1 MATDRWVTERPAIAS
16 VTGTQTG
23 SSADAT
29 SVGSQP
35 TGPALSAAPQTEA
48 SLHPAPS
55 LPAAQSSAEPSNST
69 VVVNR
74 KPKAKRASVEKCL
87 EKEKVGKG
95 SGVDSTA
102 GKRVT
107 SARKKAVKVRAVSTP
122 AQELDGPA
130 QAVVRLRAGRVRK
143 CYKY

>member
-1 MATDRWVTERPAIAS
+1 MH
-16 VTGTQTG
+16 Q
-23 SSADAT
+23 
-29 SVGSQP
+29 VGR
-35 TGPALSAAPQTEA
+35 LLCAPQASA
-48 SLHPAPS
+48 SLYPAPS
-55 LPAAQSSAEPSNST
+55 PPATQSSAEPSNST
-69 VVVNR
+69 VVVNH
-74 KPKAKRASVEKCL
+74 KPKAKRASAKKCL

-107 SARKKAVKVRAVSTP
+107 SAHKKAIKVRAVSTP
-122 AQELDGPA
+122 PQELDGPA